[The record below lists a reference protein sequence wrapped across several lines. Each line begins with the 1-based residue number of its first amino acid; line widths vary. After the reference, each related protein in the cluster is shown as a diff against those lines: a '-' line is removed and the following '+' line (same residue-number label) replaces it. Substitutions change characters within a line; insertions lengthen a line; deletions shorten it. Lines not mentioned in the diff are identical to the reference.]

1 MLREFTCIMCP
12 QGCEIVVETE
22 KEAAGTGKALEKAEN
37 IAEGN
42 KRHNVQGEYR
52 ITGNRCSRGA
62 EYVTQ
67 EMENPMRSIASSVLV
82 DGGELP
88 LASVR
93 LTRPIPKGKIFAVME
108 EIKKIKLS
116 APVEEGTVV
125 ISNVLGLGSD
135 VMVTKAVERQE

>member
-22 KEAAGTGKALEKAEN
+22 KEAAGTGKALEKAGN

-42 KRHNVQGEYR
+42 KRHTVQGEYR
-52 ITGNRCSRGA
+52 ITGNRCPRGA
-62 EYVTQ
+62 EYGIQ

-82 DGGELP
+82 EGGELP

-93 LTRPIPKGKIFAVME
+93 LTRPIPQGKIFAVME

-116 APVEEGTVV
+116 A
-125 ISNVLGLGSD
+125 
-135 VMVTKAVERQE
+135 R

>member
-22 KEAAGTGKALEKAEN
+22 KEAAGTGKALEKAGN

-42 KRHNVQGEYR
+42 KCHNVQGEYR
-52 ITGNRCSRGA
+52 ITGNRCTRGA
-62 EYVTQ
+62 EYGIQ

-82 DGGELP
+82 EGGELP